1 MEQTKRTD
9 AWRNITT
16 RFAVAALLIFATGA
30 AAKAQERVSVTEVA
44 PNVLVFGT
52 SAGNVVASVGPD
64 GALLVGTPSAGSTPQ
79 IERIL
84 AQHTKNP
91 KRYVVIFPEPAEQ
104 SEGDAGWGRLGA
116 FVVMQEKALEWLG
129 GHKMG
134 KPGAL
139 PERLAK
145 LGVERPRVSFSEVI
159 SFDMNGEAIH
169 IVHQKP
175 GYSDA
180 DAVTHFHVASV
191 VYMGEVFPGDGYP
204 RIDAALG
211 GTLEGLID
219 QLSWTDPKFHI
230 VPARGP
236 VTNGTSVKAF
246 TDMIIAVRDRVK
258 RMVAK
263 GQSEEQV
270 LAAHPASDFDAQY
283 GHGRVAPDEFVRE
296 IYAAV
301 TAKAVTSGK

>member
-1 MEQTKRTD
+1 VKTVNGGSLYSAILTVGVLVL
-9 AWRNITT
+9 AL
-16 RFAVAALLIFATGA
+16 VSAAP
-30 AAKAQERVSVTEVA
+30 AQERVSVTQVT
-44 PNVLVFGT
+44 PNVLVFAT

-64 GALLVGTPSAGSTPQ
+64 GALLVGTPSTASTAQ

-84 AQHTKNP
+84 SERTKNP
-91 KRYVVIFPEPAEQ
+91 KRYVVVFPESAAQ
-104 SEGDAGWGRLGA
+104 SEGDAGWGKLGA
-116 FVVMQEKALEWLG
+116 FVVMQEKALERLG

-134 KPGAL
+134 KPGPL

-145 LGVERPRVSFSEVI
+145 LGVERPSVSFSEVI

-180 DAVTHFHVASV
+180 DAVAHFHVASV

-204 RIDAALG
+204 RMDAAQG

-219 QLSWTDPKFHI
+219 QLAWTDPKFHI
-230 VPARGP
+230 VPARGA

-246 TDMIIAVRDRVK
+246 ADMIIAVRDRVK
-258 RMVAK
+258 QMVASGK
-263 GQSEEQV
+263 TEQQV
-270 LAAHPASDFDAQY
+270 LAAHPTAEFDAQY
-283 GHGRVAPDEFVRE
+283 GHGRVSADEFVRE

-301 TAKAVTSGK
+301 TAKPLTNTGSQ

>member
-1 MEQTKRTD
+1 MNRTGRTD
-9 AWRNITT
+9 RWRYVTT
-16 RFAVAALLIFATGA
+16 NFAVAALLILAAGA
-30 AAKAQERVSVTEVA
+30 AAKAQGHVAVTEVT

-64 GALLVGTPSAGSTPQ
+64 GALLVGTPSAASTPQ

-91 KRYVVIFPEPAEQ
+91 KRYVVIFPEPAAQ
-104 SEGDAGWGRLGA
+104 SEGDAGWGKLGA

-134 KPGAL
+134 KPGPL

-145 LGVERPRVSFSEVI
+145 LGVERPPVSFSEVI
-159 SFDMNGEAIH
+159 SFDINGEAIH

-204 RIDAALG
+204 RIDSALG
-211 GTLEGLID
+211 GTLDGLID
-219 QLSWTDPKFHI
+219 QLAWSDPKFHI

-236 VTNGTSVKAF
+236 VTNGASVKAF
-246 TDMIIAVRDRVK
+246 ADMIIAVRDRVRDLVK
-258 RMVAK
+258 EGKM
-263 GQSEEQV
+263 EEQV
-270 LAAHPASDFDAQY
+270 IAAHPTAQFDAQY
-283 GHGRVAPDEFVRE
+283 GHGRVSADEFVRE

-301 TAKAVTSGK
+301 KKQ